1 MSELFRLDWRAVV
14 GLAAGTL
21 ATCAGV
27 PQLYK
32 AWKTRSTRDLS
43 LVTLTMSNLGTLLWL
58 IYGISILSLPMILA
72 NGVGL
77 TVLVSTLRLKAKY
90 K

>member
-1 MSELFRLDWRAVV
+1 MSELFQIDWRALI
-14 GLAAGTL
+14 GFAAGIL
-21 ATCAGV
+21 ATCAGI

-43 LVTLTMSNLGTLLWL
+43 LITLMMSNLGTLLWL
-58 IYGISILSLPMILA
+58 IYGVSIFSLPLILA
-72 NGVGL
+72 NAVGM
-77 TVLVSTLRLKAKY
+77 TVLVSTLCLKLKY